1 MNCKLNVTRIALFN
15 RRALLALL
23 IGFSMSRAAESAS
36 NLGDGLLLHASFDK
50 GMNADLAAGD
60 PVLYT
65 APTGNRKEA
74 RPELPD
80 GDLVTLA
87 KGQGRFGDA
96 LRFHKKMRPVV
107 FFRGEQNLG
116 YRTNQWS
123 GAVSLWLRLDPDQDL
138 EPGYCDPLQFVGQ
151 AWEEGNMF
159 IEFSKDHTPRHF
171 RYAILPVKRFWNPQ
185 NRGWEDI
192 PEPERPMVAV
202 HKPPFRRDR
211 WTHVVFC
218 FGNLNT
224 GAKDAWGKLYLDGKL
239 QGGFT
244 GWLGNFN
251 WDLTQSALTLG
262 YSYVGWMDD
271 VAVFNRPLTDGE
283 VRALF
288 ALDGGI
294 AALKPPAS
302 LRR

>member
-1 MNCKLNVTRIALFN
+1 MNSISLRSLQPV
-15 RRALLALL
+15 LLTLL
-23 IGFSMSRAAESAS
+23 IGSSLAGFAAESTS
-36 NLGDGLLLHASFDK
+36 KLGDALLLHASFDK
-50 GMNADLAAGD
+50 GLNADVAAGD

-65 APTGNRKEA
+65 AATGNRKEA
-74 RPELPD
+74 RTGLPD
-80 GDLVTLA
+80 DNLVTLA
-87 KGQGRFGDA
+87 KGEGRFGDA

-107 FFRGEQNLG
+107 FFRGEKNLG

-123 GAVSLWLRLDPDQDL
+123 GAVSLWLRLDPDADL

-171 RYAILPVKRFWNPQ
+171 RYAILPVKRFWNPR

-211 WTHVVFC
+211 WTHVAFC
-218 FGNLNT
+218 FGSLNS
-224 GAKDAWGKLYLDGKL
+224 GQKDAWGKLYLDGQL
-239 QGGFT
+239 QGEFT

-251 WDLTQSALTLG
+251 WDVTQSALTLG
-262 YSYVGWMDD
+262 YSYVGWLDD
-271 VAVFNRPLTDGE
+271 VAVFNRPLTDSE
-283 VRALF
+283 VRDLF
-288 ALDGGI
+288 ARPGGVTG
-294 AALKPPAS
+294 LKSGRAS
-302 LRR
+302 DP